1 VGAMI
6 KYDLKCDLSHPFEGW
21 FSSSLDYEKQAMNG
35 LLTCPICGN
44 DRVERAIV
52 APSIKRYSIKTDL
65 NKKNIS
71 YLAESEFKTKL
82 RTFNKEIEKQ
92 TIDVGENFAEEA
104 RMIYKGEKQTKAIR
118 GTATIKEE
126 KKLKEEG
133 VPYIKLPWIKDN

>member
-1 VGAMI
+1 MI
-6 KYDLKCDLSHPFEGW
+6 KYDLKCDLSHSFEGW
-21 FSSSLDYEKQAMNG
+21 FSSSLDYEKQAMND

-44 DRVERAIV
+44 AKVERAIV
-52 APSIKRYSIKTDL
+52 APSIKKFSIKTDL

-104 RMIYKGEKQTKAIR
+104 RMIYKGEKQNKAIR
-118 GTATIKEE
+118 GTATKKEE

>member
-1 VGAMI
+1 MI

-35 LLTCPICGN
+35 LLICPICGN
-44 DRVERAIV
+44 AKVERAIV
-52 APSIKRYSIKTDL
+52 APSVKRSTLKTDL
-65 NKKNIS
+65 NKKSIS
-71 YLAESEFKTKL
+71 YFTESEFKTKL

>member
-1 VGAMI
+1 MI

>member
-1 VGAMI
+1 MI

-71 YLAESEFKTKL
+71 YLAESEFNTKL

-104 RMIYKGEKQTKAIR
+104 RLIYKGEKQTKAIR
-118 GTATIKEE
+118 GTATKKEE
-126 KKLKEEG
+126 KKLKEAG

>member
-1 VGAMI
+1 MI

-118 GTATIKEE
+118 GTATKKEE

>member
-21 FSSSLDYEKQAMNG
+21 FSSSLDYEKQAMND

-44 DRVERAIV
+44 AKVERAIV
-52 APSIKRYSIKTDL
+52 APSIKRSSIKTDL

-118 GTATIKEE
+118 GTATKKEE